1 MKKCLIVLLLLSLC
15 IPTSAMASNES
26 NKVLIVYYSQSGK
39 NKLIA
44 EHLHST
50 IQNSEIKQI
59 TTKEEMGFGSLILK
73 HIIRGG
79 LEIEP
84 VNTDEFDTVIICTPI
99 WLQMLALPTKVF
111 IEESNLNGKEVY
123 VYITCGGFY
132 GFYGSL
138 REWISERNA
147 VVKDLYVIKVG
158 GKQDEDI
165 IKELNDHVLKTDLSR
180 EKTG

>member
-15 IPTSAMASNES
+15 IPTSAMARNES

-44 EHLHST
+44 EHLHSQ
-50 IQNSEIKQI
+50 IQKSEIKQI

-123 VYITCGGFY
+123 MYITCGGFY
-132 GFYGSL
+132 GFYDSL
-138 REWISERNA
+138 RGWISEQNA
-147 VVKDLYVIKVG
+147 EVNDIYVVKVG
-158 GKQDEDI
+158 GKKDEEI
-165 IKELNDHVLKTDLSR
+165 MKQVRDHLKNTALFA
-180 EKTG
+180 ENPT